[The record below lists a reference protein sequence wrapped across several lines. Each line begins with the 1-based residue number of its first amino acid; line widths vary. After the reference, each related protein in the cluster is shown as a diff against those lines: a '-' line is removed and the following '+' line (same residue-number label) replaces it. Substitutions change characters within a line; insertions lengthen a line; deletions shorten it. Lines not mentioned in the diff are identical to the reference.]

1 MMHDSGAN
9 DHGPHGPVEPAIRR
23 PEEAAEFFTEER
35 CHILEISGRLEDPAL
50 SIARA
55 RVEPGVTTQL
65 HALDIAERYV
75 IVSGEGRM
83 ELGAEGAGPEGI
95 LEATPVGQGD
105 VVLIPPHVPQ
115 RITNTGTEDL
125 VFYCFCTPAWREGV
139 YRTLE

>member
-1 MMHDSGAN
+1 MHESAGK
-9 DHGPHGPVEPAIRR
+9 DHGLHGPVEAAVLR
-23 PEEAAEFFTEER
+23 PDEAAEFFTEER
-35 CHILEISGRLEDPAL
+35 CHILEISGRLDDPAL

-83 ELGAEGAGPEGI
+83 ELGAEGGGPDGT
-95 LEATPVGQGD
+95 LEPTPVGPGD
-105 VVLIPPHVPQ
+105 AVLIPPHVPQ

-139 YRTLE
+139 YRALE